1 MSVRVAVILNRKGRD
16 VVTVAPDATLSAAAS
31 MMADHNVGA
40 LVVSA
45 DGLALTG
52 IISERDLVRW
62 IAHEGAASL
71 ARPVAEAMTTP
82 VKTCSPDSTVDE
94 VMATMTKERHRH
106 IPVVA
111 NGALAG
117 IVSIGDVVKLRLDEL
132 EMQATALER
141 YVTGTAT

>member
-1 MSVRVAVILNRKGRD
+1 
-16 VVTVAPDATLSAAAS
+16 
-31 MMADHNVGA
+31 
-40 LVVSA
+40 
-45 DGLALTG
+45 
-52 IISERDLVRW
+52 
-62 IAHEGAASL
+62 
-71 ARPVAEAMTTP
+71 VAEAMTTP